1 MGVSVYYT
9 CRRNYILTDSEGQ
22 EITAIID
29 KYNLGFKMKDIGETF
44 CVYDYERDEPT
55 VIFAGSTKL
64 PFSDDFEDTLH
75 ALFYW
80 LTCLTDIRR
89 SISNGDWHVHLDDTD
104 AIWDEET
111 GWQMPGG
118 I

>member
-9 CRRNYILTDSEGQ
+9 CMRNHSLTNSEEQ
-22 EITAIID
+22 EITDIID
-29 KYNLGFKMKDIGETF
+29 KYNAGFEMKDIGETF
-44 CVYDYERDEPT
+44 CVYDYDQDKPT
-55 VIFAGSTKL
+55 VIFAGSTML

-111 GWQMPGG
+111 GWKMPEY
-118 I
+118 

>member
-9 CRRNYILTDSEGQ
+9 CMRDHNLTDSEEQ

-29 KYNLGFKMKDIGETF
+29 KYNEGFELKDMGETF
-44 CVYDYERDEPT
+44 YVYDYDQDKPT

-64 PFSDDFEDTLH
+64 PFSDNFEDTWH

-80 LTCLTDIRR
+80 LNCLTDVRR

-104 AIWDEET
+104 AIWDEEA
-111 GWQMPGG
+111 GWQMPQD
-118 I
+118 

>member
-1 MGVSVYYT
+1 MGISVYYT
-9 CRRNYILTDSEGQ
+9 CMRDLNLTILENQ

-29 KYNLGFKMKDIGETF
+29 RYNAGFEMKDIGETF
-44 CVYDYERDEPT
+44 CVYDYDQDEST

-64 PFSDDFEDTLH
+64 PITDDFEDTIH
-75 ALFYW
+75 ALIYW
-80 LTCLTDIRR
+80 LNCLTDIRR

-111 GWQMPGG
+111 GWQMPED
-118 I
+118 

>member
-9 CRRNYILTDSEGQ
+9 CMRNHNLTNSEEQ
-22 EITAIID
+22 QITAIID
-29 KYNLGFKMKDIGETF
+29 EYNAGFERKDIGETF
-44 CVYDYERDEPT
+44 CVYDYDQDEPT

-64 PFSDDFEDTLH
+64 PLSDNFEDTLH
-75 ALFYW
+75 VLFYL

-111 GWQMPGG
+111 GWR
-118 I
+118 ITEY